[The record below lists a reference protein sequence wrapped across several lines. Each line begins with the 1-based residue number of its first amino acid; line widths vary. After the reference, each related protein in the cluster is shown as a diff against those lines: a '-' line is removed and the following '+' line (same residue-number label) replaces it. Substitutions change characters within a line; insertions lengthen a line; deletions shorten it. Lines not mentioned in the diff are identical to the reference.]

1 MVQEFQKQY
10 WEGVHQ
16 QGGSK
21 FPIVAN
27 PSDFPDE
34 HRLFTK
40 YLDARGGSLF
50 EVGCAPGRWLAYFA
64 KQFAMQVSGIDYA
77 AEALELTRANM
88 AFQGIEADLAVAD
101 FFSDDLPAS
110 RHDVVYSR
118 GFIEHF
124 PETQS
129 VVNRLVGI
137 VREGGHVVTTVP
149 NFVGLNGW
157 LRSKTAPTSYA
168 GHVPIDARRLRELHE
183 NAGVETLFCDYCG
196 VPRIIVVRDTTD
208 GGIVEGR
215 GIEHLLLTAVN
226 VGCRRAFRLIGRSPR
241 SRALS
246 PTILYI
252 GRRARSAR

>member
-137 VREGGHVVTTVP
+137 VRAGGHVVTTVP

-157 LRSKTAPTSYA
+157 LRSKTAPASYA

-196 VPRIIVVRDTTD
+196 VPILILRRDTPN
-208 GGIVEGR
+208 GGVSEGGTLWR
-215 GIEHLLLTAVN
+215 LACVLVN
-226 VGCRRAFRLIGRSPR
+226 ATTRRLCRRLRWVPRARL
-241 SRALS
+241 LS
-246 PTILYI
+246 PTVVYI
-252 GRRARSAR
+252 GRRRQ